1 MLKGPKDSI
10 MTDTIKGL
18 LEVIQVDKS
27 IWVMG
32 AVDILQYFIKGS
44 HIVINESAW
53 DKAILGV

>member
-32 AVDILQYFIKGS
+32 AVDILQNFIKGS